1 MDDLEKWVEY
11 GEYIRSVRKEKGISM
26 YSIEKSHDFS
36 RQYWS
41 RIELAKQGYAL
52 KPELVKRMA
61 EILDINYLEL
71 YQIVGYVEI
80 EAVIKF
86 LKSNPALIHKIKD
99 EL

>member
-11 GEYIRSVRKEKGISM
+11 GEYIRKVRKEKGISM
-26 YSIEKSHDFS
+26 YGIEKHYQFS

-52 KPELVKRMA
+52 KNELIIRMA

-71 YQIVGYVEI
+71 FKIVGYI
-80 EAVIKF
+80 NDDVIVDYCKSSPSIMNR
-86 LKSNPALIHKIKD
+86 LKDNL
-99 EL
+99 